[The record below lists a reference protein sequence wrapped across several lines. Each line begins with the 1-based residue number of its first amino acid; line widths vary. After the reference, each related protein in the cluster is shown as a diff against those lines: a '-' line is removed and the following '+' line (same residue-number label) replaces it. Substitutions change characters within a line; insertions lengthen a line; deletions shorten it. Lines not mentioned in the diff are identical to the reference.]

1 MPAKSVAD
9 FLRHWMT
16 QLGRSEAGISIT
28 EFSLML
34 PVFITTLLLGMD
46 TLWFVHAH
54 QEASRLATS
63 TADLAARYR
72 ASLDEKDVKSLF
84 LGARLSTDGVDF
96 LGKGRLVLSSVTRNT
111 ANNGH
116 WVRWQRCQG
125 SLTNA
130 SQLGVENAG
139 QSSSSVAKV
148 AGMTLNPGDNV
159 MYAEVFYKYQ
169 PLFFTALYP
178 KDKLIKYSASFMAR
192 EIALP
197 SLTNVTNLGNSSKA
211 LC

>member
-1 MPAKSVAD
+1 MSVA
-9 FLRHWMT
+9 
-16 QLGRSEAGISIT
+16 
-28 EFSLML
+28 EFALML
-34 PVFITTLLLGMD
+34 PFFVSTLLLGMD
-46 TLWFVHAH
+46 TIWYVHAH

-72 ASLDEKDVKSLF
+72 ASLDEKDVKTLF

-96 LGKGRLVLSSVTRNT
+96 LGKGRLILSSVTRNA

-125 SLTNA
+125 SLVNV

-139 QSSSSVAKV
+139 QLNSSVATV
-148 AGMTLNPGDNV
+148 SGMTLNAGDNV

-178 KDKLIKYSASFMAR
+178 KDKLIKYTASFMAR

-197 SLTNVTNLGNSSKA
+197 SLTNVTNLATASKA
-211 LC
+211 MC

>member
-1 MPAKSVAD
+1 MPARSVARKLPRLLRR
-9 FLRHWMT
+9 LRHA
-16 QLGRSEAGISIT
+16 EAGVSVA
-28 EFSLML
+28 EFALML
-34 PVFITTLLLGMD
+34 PFFVTTLLLGMD
-46 TLWFVHAH
+46 TIWYVHAH

-72 ASLDEKDVKSLF
+72 ASLDEKDVKTLF

-96 LGKGRLVLSSVTRNT
+96 LGKGRLVLSSVTRNA

-125 SLTNA
+125 SLTNV

-139 QSSSSVAKV
+139 QLNSNVAKV
-148 AGMTLNPGDNV
+148 SGMTLNSGDNV

-178 KDKLIKYSASFMAR
+178 KDKLIKYTASFMAR

-197 SLTNVTNLGNSSKA
+197 SLTNTTNMASASKA

>member
-1 MPAKSVAD
+1 MA
-9 FLRHWMT
+9 
-16 QLGRSEAGISIT
+16 
-28 EFSLML
+28 EFALML
-34 PVFITTLLLGMD
+34 PFFVTTLLLGMD
-46 TLWFVHAH
+46 TIWYVHAH

-72 ASLDEKDVKSLF
+72 ASLDEKDVKTLF

-96 LGKGRLVLSSVTRNT
+96 LGKGRLVLSSVTRNA

-125 SLTNA
+125 SLTNV

-139 QSSSSVAKV
+139 QLNSNVAKV
-148 AGMTLNPGDNV
+148 SGMTLNSGDNV

-178 KDKLIKYSASFMAR
+178 KDKLIKYTASFMAR

-197 SLTNVTNLGNSSKA
+197 SLTNTTNMASASKA

>member
-1 MPAKSVAD
+1 MPVRSETE
-9 FLRHWMT
+9 FLR
-16 QLGRSEAGISIT
+16 LFVARLARSESGISIT

-34 PVFITTLLLGMD
+34 PVFITSLLLGMD

-96 LGKGRLVLSSVTRNT
+96 LGKGRLVLSSVTRNS

-125 SLTNA
+125 SLTNV
-130 SQLGVENAG
+130 SQLGIENAG

-169 PLFFTALYP
+169 PLFFTALFP
-178 KDKLIKYSASFMAR
+178 KDKLIKYNASFMAR

-197 SLTNVTNLGNSSKA
+197 SLTNVTNLGSGSKA